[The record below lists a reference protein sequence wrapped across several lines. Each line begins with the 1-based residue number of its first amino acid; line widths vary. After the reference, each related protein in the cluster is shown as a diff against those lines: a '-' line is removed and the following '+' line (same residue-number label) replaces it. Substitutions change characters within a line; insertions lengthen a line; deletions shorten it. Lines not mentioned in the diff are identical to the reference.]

1 MGDSGITPRTRPVQ
15 GVETVD
21 MVILPSAYM
30 GSVSYFAHLLREDC
44 VIDTGEHFIKRSQ
57 RNRAVI
63 LSANGPLP
71 LTVNVEHANT
81 PRRPMRDVRI
91 DYSKRW
97 QHQHWVSIVSAY
109 RSAPYFDYYAQRIE
123 PFYRRQWRYLL
134 DYNMEYTEAL
144 LQMLGVSRPLRVSDV
159 YVEAAAGDID
169 LRPRHN
175 EGPAV
180 AAEPYIQVFA
190 DRMPFV
196 ADLSV
201 LDLILCEG
209 PAAID
214 VVSGH

>member
-1 MGDSGITPRTRPVQ
+1 
-15 GVETVD
+15 

-30 GSVSYFAHLLREDC
+30 ASVGYFAHLLRGDC
-44 VIDTGEHFIKRSQ
+44 VIDTGEHFVKRSQ

-63 LSANGPLP
+63 LSANGPLT
-71 LTVNVEHANT
+71 LTVPVDHANT

-109 RSAPYFDYYAQRIE
+109 RSAPYFDHYAPVVE

-144 LQMLGVSRPLRVSDV
+144 LRMLGAPGPLRVSES
-159 YVEAAAGDID
+159 YVEAQAGDTD

-175 EGPAV
+175 EGPMPCV
-180 AAEPYIQVFA
+180 EPYIQVFS

-196 ADLSV
+196 PDLSV
-201 LDLILCEG
+201 LDLVMCEG

-214 VVSGH
+214 VVSVR

>member
-1 MGDSGITPRTRPVQ
+1 
-15 GVETVD
+15 

-30 GSVSYFAHLLREDC
+30 GSVSYFSHLLRGKY

-57 RNRAVI
+57 RNRALI
-63 LSANGPLP
+63 LSANGPLA

-109 RSAPYFDYYAQRIE
+109 RSAPYFDYYAPQIE

-144 LQMLGVSRPLRVSDV
+144 LRMLGVTSPPNVSER
-159 YVEAAAGDID
+159 YVEAAEGDLD

-175 EGPAV
+175 EGPTEPV
-180 AAEPYIQVFA
+180 EPYIQVFS

-196 ADLSV
+196 AGLSV

-209 PAAID
+209 PSAID
-214 VVSGH
+214 VVSGR

>member
-1 MGDSGITPRTRPVQ
+1 
-15 GVETVD
+15 

-30 GSVSYFAHLLREDC
+30 GSVSYFAHLRRGDY

-63 LSANGPLP
+63 LSANGPLS

-109 RSAPYFDYYAQRIE
+109 RSAPYFDHYAPMIE
-123 PFYRRQWRYLL
+123 PFYRREWRYLL
-134 DYNMEYTEAL
+134 DYNMEYTDVL
-144 LQMLGVSRPLRVSDV
+144 LRMLGIASPLNVSER
-159 YVEAAAGDID
+159 YVEAAEGDLD

-175 EGPAV
+175 EGPTV
-180 AAEPYIQVFA
+180 GVEPYIQVFA

-196 ADLSV
+196 GDLSV
-201 LDLILCEG
+201 LDLIMCEG
-209 PAAID
+209 PAAVDII
-214 VVSGH
+214 SGR

>member
-15 GVETVD
+15 GVEAVD

>member
-1 MGDSGITPRTRPVQ
+1 
-15 GVETVD
+15 
-21 MVILPSAYM
+21 M

-91 DYSKRW
+91 AYSKRW

-144 LQMLGVSRPLRVSDV
+144 LQMLGVSRTLRVSDV

-209 PAAID
+209 LAAID

>member
-1 MGDSGITPRTRPVQ
+1 
-15 GVETVD
+15 

-30 GSVSYFAHLLREDC
+30 GSVEYFAHLWRGDY

-63 LSANGPLP
+63 LSANGPLA

-109 RSAPYFDYYAQRIE
+109 RSAPYFDHYAPQIE
-123 PFYRRQWRYLL
+123 PFYRREWRYLL
-134 DYNMEYTEAL
+134 DYNMEYTATL
-144 LQMLGVSRPLRVSDV
+144 LRMLGITAPLHVSER
-159 YVEAAAGDID
+159 YVEAAEGDTD

-175 EGPAV
+175 EGPTV
-180 AAEPYIQVFA
+180 DVEPYIQVFS

-196 ADLSV
+196 AGLSV
-201 LDLILCEG
+201 LDLIMCEG

-214 VVSGH
+214 VVSGR

>member
-1 MGDSGITPRTRPVQ
+1 
-15 GVETVD
+15 

-30 GSVSYFAHLLREDC
+30 GSVSYFAQLLRGDY

-63 LSANGPLP
+63 LSANGPLA

-97 QHQHWVSIVSAY
+97 QHRHWVSIVSAY
-109 RSAPYFDYYAQRIE
+109 RSAPYFDYYAPAIE
-123 PFYRRQWRYLL
+123 PFYRRVWRYLL
-134 DYNMEYTEAL
+134 DYNMEYTAAL
-144 LQMLGVSRPLRVSDV
+144 LRMLGGTGPLRVSES
-159 YVEAAAGDID
+159 YVEAADGDTD
-169 LRPRHN
+169 LRPRHS
-175 EGPAV
+175 EGPTGPV
-180 AAEPYIQVFA
+180 EPYIQVFS

-196 ADLSV
+196 PDLSV
-201 LDLILCEG
+201 LDLVMCEG

-214 VVSGH
+214 VVSRR

>member
-1 MGDSGITPRTRPVQ
+1 MGDSGVTPRTRPIQ
-15 GVETVD
+15 GVEAVD

-123 PFYRRQWRYLL
+123 PFYRQQWRYLL

-175 EGPAV
+175 EGPAE

>member
-123 PFYRRQWRYLL
+123 PFYRQQWRYLL

-175 EGPAV
+175 EGPAE

>member
-1 MGDSGITPRTRPVQ
+1 MGDSGVTPRTRPVQ
-15 GVETVD
+15 GVEAVD

-175 EGPAV
+175 EGPAE

>member
-1 MGDSGITPRTRPVQ
+1 
-15 GVETVD
+15 

-175 EGPAV
+175 EGPAM

>member
-1 MGDSGITPRTRPVQ
+1 
-15 GVETVD
+15 
-21 MVILPSAYM
+21 M

-144 LQMLGVSRPLRVSDV
+144 LQMLGVSRPLSVSDV
-159 YVEAAAGDID
+159 YVEAAAGDIE
-169 LRPRHN
+169 LRQRHN
-175 EGPAV
+175 EGTAV
-180 AAEPYIQVFA
+180 ADEP
-190 DRMPFV
+190 
-196 ADLSV
+196 
-201 LDLILCEG
+201 
-209 PAAID
+209 
-214 VVSGH
+214 

>member
-1 MGDSGITPRTRPVQ
+1 MT
-15 GVETVD
+15 
-21 MVILPSAYM
+21 ILPAAYL
-30 GSVSYFAHLLREDC
+30 GSVEYFAHLLCDDC
-44 VIDTGEHFIKRSQ
+44 VIDLGEHFVKRSE
-57 RNRAVI
+57 RNRAQI
-63 LSANGPLP
+63 LASGGVMD
-71 LTVNVEHANT
+71 LTVHVQRANR
-81 PRRPMRDVRI
+81 PRTPMRDVRL

-123 PFYRRQWRYLL
+123 PFYRQQWRYLL

-144 LQMLGVSRPLRVSDV
+144 LQMLGVSRTLRVSDV
-159 YVEAAAGDID
+159 YVEAAAGVCDCH
-169 LRPRHN
+169 RPS
-175 EGPAV
+175 EPAPAAAASAAV

>member
-1 MGDSGITPRTRPVQ
+1 MGDSGVTPRTRPVQ
-15 GVETVD
+15 GVEAVD